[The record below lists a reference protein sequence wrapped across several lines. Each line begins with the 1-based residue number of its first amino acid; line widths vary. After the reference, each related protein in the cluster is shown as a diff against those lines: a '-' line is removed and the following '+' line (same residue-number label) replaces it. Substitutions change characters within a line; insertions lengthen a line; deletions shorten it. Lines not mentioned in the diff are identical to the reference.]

1 MKVFLVDDEIAT
13 REGIRN
19 SSLWLDGEYT
29 LVGEAPDGEIAL
41 PMIYEEKPEVVITDI
56 RMPFMD
62 GLALSR
68 AIKRTM
74 PWIHII
80 ILSGYSDFVYAK
92 QAISVGVE
100 EYLLKPVTADE
111 LRKVLDK
118 IRDKIREENLLSANT
133 QNLQNRMASGMRFV
147 QDKLLQSIML
157 SPLDE
162 EEIHKTI
169 SEMQNLG
176 INVTAECFTVL
187 DISCAFPEDD
197 AEKCFRV
204 LLQLTEG
211 SGGSILLCTSHSGVL
226 ALVMGSSRVDL
237 EERAYTFASAA
248 LYTLEQNGAKNVLIT
263 IGEMCTDLVNIYES
277 MKSARHIR
285 HLARKRPENSRMQ
298 IIGVQEIDDAPSTLQ
313 NLEIQPLYEQL
324 RYAATEE
331 FSTLFQEYTY
341 SLQESDVQMEATR
354 EYIRMEGL
362 MTAMR
367 IVREAGGDV
376 DKVLNHQDYETVIS
390 PGPWEAV
397 LGAVTSLLKQAL
409 VYRDNTTRSYSNM
422 AIVRAQQF
430 LAHNYTNPNL
440 MLQDAA
446 KAAGMS
452 NSRFST
458 VFSQETGMS
467 FTNYLIGLRIAKAKE
482 LLRATDMRSSQI
494 CFAVGYNDRHYFSYI
509 FKKNTGMTPS
519 EYRTA
524 EAAGQS
530 PEGRDGR

>member
-1 MKVFLVDDEIAT
+1 M
-13 REGIRN
+13 
-19 SSLWLDGEYT
+19 
-29 LVGEAPDGEIAL
+29 
-41 PMIYEEKPEVVITDI
+41 VITDI

-62 GLALSR
+62 GLALSH
-68 AIKRTM
+68 AIKRSM

-80 ILSGYSDFVYAK
+80 ILSGYSDFAYAK

-111 LRKVLDK
+111 LRNVLDR
-118 IRDKIREENLLSANT
+118 IRDKIREETLLSANR
-133 QNLQNRMASGMRFV
+133 NSLQNRMASGMRFV

-157 SPLDE
+157 SPVGE
-162 EEIHKTI
+162 EEIQKTRH
-169 SEMQNLG
+169 EMQNLG
-176 INVTAECFTVL
+176 INMAAACYTVA
-187 DISCAFPEDD
+187 DITCQFPRDD
-197 AEKCFRV
+197 TEKCFQI
-204 LLQLTEG
+204 LLQVTDG
-211 SGGSILLCTSHSGVL
+211 SGGMILLCTSHSGVL
-226 ALVMGSSRVDL
+226 ALVMGNSREDV
-237 EERAYTFASAA
+237 EERAYAFASAA
-248 LYTLEQNGAKNVLIT
+248 LYTLEQNGAEDILIT
-263 IGEMCTDLVNIYES
+263 IGEMCSDLANIYES

-285 HLARKRPENSRMQ
+285 HLAKKRPENSRMQ

-331 FSTLFQEYTY
+331 FPALFQEYCY
-341 SLQESDVQMEATR
+341 SLQESEVQMEATR

-390 PGPWEAV
+390 PGPWNAV
-397 LGAVTSLLKQAL
+397 LGAVTSLLQQAL
-409 VYRDNTTRSYSNM
+409 VFRDSTTQAYSNM
-422 AIVRAQQF
+422 AIIRAQQY

-524 EAAGQS
+524 NK
-530 PEGRDGR
+530 PEQ